1 MNTRLWI
8 LLAALSIGL
17 LTACQPV
24 ATPEAIPPLDASPSH
39 SAADPAAAEPAA
51 VASAA
56 VAPAE
61 QATLEGTV
69 WYRQRSAL
77 PEDAVVEVRLLDVS
91 LADAPATVL
100 ARTQIVPTT
109 QVPIAFT
116 LHYDAAQIQPAHS
129 YALQAKIL
137 HGDALLFISTE
148 RYEVLTRNA
157 PSSGVQ
163 VRVDPV

>member
-1 MNTRLWI
+1 MATRLWI

-17 LTACQPV
+17 LTACHPA
-24 ATPEAIPPLDASPSH
+24 ATPEAIPPLDANH
-39 SAADPAAAEPAA
+39 HGADPAA
-51 VASAA
+51 VAPAA

-61 QATLEGTV
+61 QATLEGSV

-77 PEDAVVEVRLLDVS
+77 PEGAVVEVRLLDVS
-91 LADAPATVL
+91 RADAPATVL
-100 ARTQIVPTT
+100 AQTQIVPTT

-116 LHYDAAQIQPAHS
+116 LHYDAAQILPAHS

-137 HGDALLFISTE
+137 LGDTLLFISTE
-148 RYEVLTRNA
+148 RYDVLTRDA
-157 PSSGVQ
+157 PSTGVQ

>member
-1 MNTRLWI
+1 MATRLWI
-8 LLAALSIGL
+8 LLAALSTGL
-17 LTACQPV
+17 LTACQPA

-39 SAADPAAAEPAA
+39 SAADPAAADP
-51 VASAA
+51 AA

-77 PEDAVVEVRLLDVS
+77 PEGAVVEVRLLDVS
-91 LADAPATVL
+91 LADAPAVVL
-100 ARTQIVPTT
+100 AQTQIVPTT

-137 HGDALLFISTE
+137 LGDTLLFISTE
-148 RYEVLTRNA
+148 RYDVLTRDA

>member
-8 LLAALSIGL
+8 LLVVLSIGL
-17 LTACQPV
+17 LTACQPA
-24 ATPEAIPPLDASPSH
+24 ATPEAIPPLDASH

-51 VASAA
+51 VAS
-56 VAPAE
+56 AE

-77 PEDAVVEVRLLDVS
+77 PEDAVVEVSLLDVS
-91 LADAPATVL
+91 RADAPATVL

-137 HGDALLFISTE
+137 LGDALLFISTE

>member
-8 LLAALSIGL
+8 LLAALSTGL
-17 LTACQPV
+17 LTACQPA
-24 ATPEAIPPLDASPSH
+24 ATPVAIPPLDASSSR
-39 SAADPAAAEPAA
+39 SAADPAASAA
-51 VASAA
+51 AAPAA
-56 VAPAE
+56 VAPAG

-77 PEDAVVEVRLLDVS
+77 PEGAVVEVSLLDVS
-91 LADAPATVL
+91 LADAPAVVL
-100 ARTQIVPTT
+100 AQTQIVPTT

-116 LHYDAAQIQPAHS
+116 LHYDAGQIQPAHS

-137 HGDALLFISTE
+137 LGDTLLFISTE
-148 RYEVLTRNA
+148 HYGVLTRDA

>member
-8 LLAALSIGL
+8 LLAALSTGL
-17 LTACQPV
+17 LTACQPA
-24 ATPEAIPPLDASPSH
+24 ATPVAIPPLDASSSR
-39 SAADPAAAEPAA
+39 SAADPAASAA
-51 VASAA
+51 AAPAA
-56 VAPAE
+56 VAPAG

-77 PEDAVVEVRLLDVS
+77 PEDAVVEVSLLDVS
-91 LADAPATVL
+91 RADAPAVVL
-100 ARTQIVPTT
+100 AQTQIVPTT

-116 LHYDAAQIQPAHS
+116 LHYDARQIQPSHS

-137 HGDALLFISTE
+137 LGDTLLFISTE
-148 RYEVLTRNA
+148 HYGVLTRDA

>member
-8 LLAALSIGL
+8 LLAALSTGL
-17 LTACQPV
+17 LTACQPA
-24 ATPEAIPPLDASPSH
+24 ATPVAIPPLDASSSR
-39 SAADPAAAEPAA
+39 SAAASAA

-61 QATLEGTV
+61 QAMLEGTV

-77 PEDAVVEVRLLDVS
+77 PEGAVVEVSLLDVS
-91 LADAPATVL
+91 RADAPAVVL
-100 ARTQIVPTT
+100 AQTQIVPTT

-116 LHYDAAQIQPAHS
+116 LHYDAGQIQPGHS

-137 HGDALLFISTE
+137 LGDTLLFISTE
-148 RYEVLTRNA
+148 HYGVLTRDA
-157 PSSGVQ
+157 PSTGVQ

>member
-8 LLAALSIGL
+8 LLAALSTGL
-17 LTACQPV
+17 LTACQPA
-24 ATPEAIPPLDASPSH
+24 ATPVAIPPLDASSSR
-39 SAADPAAAEPAA
+39 SAAASAA

-77 PEDAVVEVRLLDVS
+77 PEDAVVEVSLLDVS
-91 LADAPATVL
+91 RADAPAVVL
-100 ARTQIVPTT
+100 AQTQIVPTT

-116 LHYDAAQIQPAHS
+116 LHYDAGQIQPGHS

-137 HGDALLFISTE
+137 LGDTLLFISTE
-148 RYEVLTRNA
+148 HYGVLTRDA

>member
-1 MNTRLWI
+1 MATRLWI
-8 LLAALSIGL
+8 LLAALSTGL
-17 LTACQPV
+17 LTACQPA

-39 SAADPAAAEPAA
+39 SAADPAA

-77 PEDAVVEVRLLDVS
+77 PEDAVVEVSLLDVS
-91 LADAPATVL
+91 RADAPATVL

-137 HGDALLFISTE
+137 LGDALLFISTE

>member
-1 MNTRLWI
+1 MATRLWI

-17 LTACQPV
+17 LTACQPA
-24 ATPEAIPPLDASPSH
+24 ATPEAIPPLDASSSR
-39 SAADPAAAEPAA
+39 SAADPAASAA
-51 VASAA
+51 AAPAA
-56 VAPAE
+56 VAPAG

-77 PEDAVVEVRLLDVS
+77 PEGAVVEVSLLDVS
-91 LADAPATVL
+91 RADAPAVVL
-100 ARTQIVPTT
+100 AQTQIVPTT

-116 LHYDAAQIQPAHS
+116 LHYDAGQIQPGHS

-137 HGDALLFISTE
+137 LGDTLLFISTE
-148 RYEVLTRNA
+148 RYDVLTRDA
-157 PSSGVQ
+157 PSTGVQ

>member
-8 LLAALSIGL
+8 LLAALSTGL
-17 LTACQPV
+17 LTACQPA
-24 ATPEAIPPLDASPSH
+24 ATPEAIPPLDASSSR
-39 SAADPAAAEPAA
+39 SAA
-51 VASAA
+51 ASAA

-61 QATLEGTV
+61 QAMLEGTV

-77 PEDAVVEVRLLDVS
+77 PEGAVVEVSLLDVS
-91 LADAPATVL
+91 RADAPAVVL
-100 ARTQIVPTT
+100 AQTQIVPTT

-116 LHYDAAQIQPAHS
+116 LHYDAGQIQPGHS

-137 HGDALLFISTE
+137 LGDTLLFISTE
-148 RYEVLTRNA
+148 HYGVLTRDA

>member
-1 MNTRLWI
+1 MNTRWWI
-8 LLAALSIGL
+8 LLAALSSGL
-17 LTACQPV
+17 LTACQPA

-39 SAADPAAAEPAA
+39 SAADPAA
-51 VASAA
+51 VVSAA

-77 PEDAVVEVRLLDVS
+77 PEGAVVEVSLLDVS
-91 LADAPATVL
+91 RADAPATVL
-100 ARTQIVPTT
+100 AQTQIVPTT

-116 LHYDAAQIQPAHS
+116 LHYDAGQIQPTHS

-137 HGDALLFISTE
+137 LGDTLLFISTE
-148 RYEVLTRNA
+148 RYSVLTRDA

>member
-1 MNTRLWI
+1 MATRLWI
-8 LLAALSIGL
+8 LLAALSTGL
-17 LTACQPV
+17 LTACQPA

-77 PEDAVVEVRLLDVS
+77 PEGAVVEVRLLDVS
-91 LADAPATVL
+91 LADAPAVVL
-100 ARTQIVPTT
+100 AQTQIVPTT

-137 HGDALLFISTE
+137 LGDTLLFISTE
-148 RYEVLTRNA
+148 RYDVLTRDA

>member
-17 LTACQPV
+17 LTACQPA
-24 ATPEAIPPLDASPSH
+24 ATPEAIPPLDASH

-51 VASAA
+51 VAS
-56 VAPAE
+56 AE

-77 PEDAVVEVRLLDVS
+77 PEDAVVEVSLLDVS
-91 LADAPATVL
+91 RADAPATVL

-116 LHYDAAQIQPAHS
+116 LHYDAGQIQPAHS

-137 HGDALLFISTE
+137 LGDALLFISTE

>member
-1 MNTRLWI
+1 MDTRLWI

-17 LTACQPV
+17 LTACQPA

-51 VASAA
+51 VAS
-56 VAPAE
+56 AE

-91 LADAPATVL
+91 RADAPATVL

-137 HGDALLFISTE
+137 LGDALLFISTE

>member
-1 MNTRLWI
+1 MATRLWI

-17 LTACQPV
+17 LTACQPA

-39 SAADPAAAEPAA
+39 SAVDPAAAEPDA
-51 VASAA
+51 VAPAA

-77 PEDAVVEVRLLDVS
+77 PEGAVVEVSLLDVS
-91 LADAPATVL
+91 RADAPATVL
-100 ARTQIVPTT
+100 AQTQIVPTT
-109 QVPIAFT
+109 QVPIAYT
-116 LHYDAAQIQPAHS
+116 LHYDAQQILPTHS
-129 YALQAKIL
+129 YAVQARIL
-137 HGDALLFISTE
+137 LGEKLLFISTE
-148 RYEVLTRNA
+148 RYGVLTRDA
-157 PSSGVQ
+157 PRSGVQ

>member
-1 MNTRLWI
+1 MATRLWI

-17 LTACQPV
+17 LTACQPA
-24 ATPEAIPPLDASPSH
+24 ATPEAIPPLDASQQ
-39 SAADPAAAEPAA
+39 AADPAVADPAA

-56 VAPAE
+56 VAPAG
-61 QATLEGTV
+61 QATLEGSV

-77 PEDAVVEVRLLDVS
+77 PEGAVVEVRLLDVS
-91 LADAPATVL
+91 RADAPATVL
-100 ARTQIVPTT
+100 AQTQIVPTT

-116 LHYDAAQIQPAHS
+116 LHYDATQIQPAHS

-137 HGDALLFISTE
+137 LGDTLLFISTE
-148 RYEVLTRNA
+148 RYDVLTRDA
-157 PSSGVQ
+157 PSTGVQ

>member
-8 LLAALSIGL
+8 LLAALSTGL
-17 LTACQPV
+17 LTACQPA
-24 ATPEAIPPLDASPSH
+24 ATPVAIPPLDASSSR
-39 SAADPAAAEPAA
+39 SAADPAASAA
-51 VASAA
+51 AAPAA
-56 VAPAE
+56 VAPAG

-77 PEDAVVEVRLLDVS
+77 PEDAVVEVSLLDVS
-91 LADAPATVL
+91 RADAPAVVL
-100 ARTQIVPTT
+100 AQTQIVPTT

-116 LHYDAAQIQPAHS
+116 LHYDAGQIQPGHS

-137 HGDALLFISTE
+137 LGDTLLFISTE
-148 RYEVLTRNA
+148 HYGVLTRDA

>member
-8 LLAALSIGL
+8 LLAALSCGL
-17 LTACQPV
+17 LTACQPA

-39 SAADPAAAEPAA
+39 SAADPAAA
-51 VASAA
+51 
-56 VAPAE
+56 APAD
-61 QATLEGTV
+61 QATLDGTV

-77 PEDAVVEVRLLDVS
+77 PEGAVVQVSLLDVS
-91 LADAPATVL
+91 RADAPATVL
-100 ARTQIVPTT
+100 AQTQIVPTT

-116 LHYDAAQIQPAHS
+116 LHYDAGQIQPTHS

-137 HGDALLFISTE
+137 LGDTLLFISTE
-148 RYEVLTRNA
+148 RYGVLTRDA